1 MNNKGN
7 QNKDYLDDFGLYVT
21 KDSKDNPYKSQEYDL
36 YSQISKEPIV
46 EEKQD
51 KIIINNTT
59 SIRNEEKE
67 MLLEK
72 DENTKDIGMLFLGFG
87 ILFFVLIVFVPQIY
101 LANNIY
107 YASKNINYLRAQ
119 KEALID
125 ENMQLQQKL
134 ENKKFNFLTLEID
147 EIE

>member
-1 MNNKGN
+1 MNNKDN
-7 QNKDYLDDFGLYVT
+7 QNKDYLDDFGLYAT

-36 YSQISKEPIV
+36 YSQILKEPIV
-46 EEKQD
+46 DEKQD

-87 ILFFVLIVFVPQIY
+87 ILFFVLIVFMPQIY